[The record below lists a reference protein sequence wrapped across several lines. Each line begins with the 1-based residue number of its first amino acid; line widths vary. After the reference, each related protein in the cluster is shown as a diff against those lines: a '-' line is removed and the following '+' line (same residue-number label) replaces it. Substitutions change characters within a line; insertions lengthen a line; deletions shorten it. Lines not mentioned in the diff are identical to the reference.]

1 MAVWAKGARF
11 PRMTSFAPTLRPI
24 FQRPPA
30 LAAAIVLGI
39 AVVLLTLQVV
49 TAQVE
54 GDRGIA
60 PVASSTDISIGG
72 IKVNVKG
79 DNPQD
84 AREKGWRLAQ
94 REGWKKL
101 GGPTLSDDQIDAMV
115 SAVVIESEQIGP
127 RRYIAT
133 LGITYDRAKAGP
145 LLGTTTAQVISA
157 PMLTIPVLNSGG
169 VYTVYEMRNSWQRAW
184 AEFQTGR
191 SAIDY
196 VRPSGAGG
204 DSLLLNYGQLGRRSR
219 SWWRTILDEFQAA
232 DVLVP
237 MVDLKRQWPGGP
249 VTGTFTARYGPDNR
263 YLESFT
269 LRANDEDG
277 VPGMFR
283 QAIARFDRI
292 YTGALEQGLLTPDPT
307 LRADRVVLD
316 PAIAALINS
325 ERDVIAAQR
334 AAVAAAAAA
343 GAPVPVATVE
353 PVAQPAAQVVASF
366 VVQFTTPTTGS
377 FDSGLSSVRGTPG
390 VRAAAPSST
399 AIGGV
404 SVMRVSFG
412 GDAAALAAALR
423 ARGWSVSQS
432 GNTLSISR

>member
-1 MAVWAKGARF
+1 MSHWAKGHRF
-11 PRMTSFAPTLRPI
+11 SPMTTFAPFLRPI
-24 FQRPPA
+24 LQRPPA
-30 LAAAIVLGI
+30 LAAAMVLGI
-39 AVVLLTLQVV
+39 ALVLASLQAV

-54 GDRGIA
+54 SDRGIA
-60 PVASSTDISIGG
+60 PVASSLDISVGG

-79 DNPQD
+79 DNPLD
-84 AREKGWRLAQ
+84 AREKGWKLAQ

-101 GGPTLSDDQIDAMV
+101 GGPSLTDVQIDAMV
-115 SAVVIESEQIGP
+115 AAVVIESEQVGP

-145 LLGTTTAQVISA
+145 LLGTTTAQQISA

-169 VYTVYEMRNSWQRAW
+169 AYTVYEMRNAWQRAW
-184 AEFQTGR
+184 AEFQTGA

-219 SWWRTILDEFQAA
+219 SWWRTILDEFEAA

-237 MVDLKRQWPGGP
+237 VVELRREWPGGP

-263 YLESFT
+263 YLQSFT
-269 LRANDEDG
+269 LQAEGEDG
-277 VPGMFR
+277 IPAMFG

-292 YTGALEQGLLTPDPT
+292 FTDALEQGLLRPDPT
-307 LRADRVVLD
+307 LRADKVVLD
-316 PAIAALINS
+316 PAIAALISS
-325 ERDVIAAQR
+325 EREVIAAQR
-334 AAVAAAAAA
+334 AAVAAAAEA
-343 GAPVPVATVE
+343 GQPVPIVPVE
-353 PVAQPAAQVVASF
+353 QTQPAQVVSSF
-366 VVQFTTPTTGS
+366 VVQFATPNNAS

-390 VRAAAPSST
+390 VRAAATSST

-404 SVMRVSFG
+404 SIMRVSYA
-412 GDAAALAAALR
+412 GDAASLAAALR
-423 ARGWSVSQS
+423 ARGWNVSQS

>member
-1 MAVWAKGARF
+1 
-11 PRMTSFAPTLRPI
+11 MTSFAPTLRPI
-24 FQRPPA
+24 LQRPPA

-39 AVVLLTLQVV
+39 AALLLTLQAV

-60 PVASSTDISIGG
+60 PVLTSLDIAVGG

-84 AREKGWRLAQ
+84 AREKGWKLAQ
-94 REGWKKL
+94 KLGWKKL
-101 GGPTLSDDQIDAMV
+101 GGKDMPEAQLEAMV
-115 SAVVIESEQIGP
+115 AAMVIESEQIGP

-133 LGITYDRAKAGP
+133 LGVTFDRAKAGP
-145 LLGTTTAQVISA
+145 LLGTTTATVISA
-157 PMLTIPVLNSGG
+157 PMLTIPVLRSGG
-169 VYTVYEMRNSWQRAW
+169 TYTVYEIRNAWQRAW
-184 AEFQTGR
+184 AEFQTGA

-196 VRPSGAGG
+196 VRPSGAGA
-204 DSLLLNYGQLGRRSR
+204 DSLLINYGQLGRRSR
-219 SWWRTILDEFQAA
+219 SWWRAILDQFQAA

-237 MVDLKRQWPGGP
+237 VAQLDRQWPGGP
-249 VTGTFTARYGPDNR
+249 VTGTFTARYGPDDIFIQ
-263 YLESFT
+263 SFT
-269 LRANDEDG
+269 LKAENEDG
-277 VPGMFR
+277 IPEMFK
-283 QAIARFDRI
+283 QAIARFDTI
-292 YTGALEQGLLTPDPT
+292 YTGALERGLLTPDPT

-316 PAIAALINS
+316 PSIAALIDN
-325 ERDVIAAQR
+325 ERRVIASQQ

-343 GAPVPVATVE
+343 GTPVPVAPVE
-353 PVAQPAAQVVASF
+353 QVQPAAQVVSSF
-366 VVQFTTPTTGS
+366 VVQFATPTAGS
-377 FDSGLSSVRGTPG
+377 FDGGLGSVRGTPG

-404 SVMRVSFG
+404 SVMRVSYA

-423 ARGWSVSQS
+423 ARGWNVSQS

>member
-1 MAVWAKGARF
+1 
-11 PRMTSFAPTLRPI
+11 MTSFAPTLRPI

-39 AVVLLTLQVV
+39 AALLFTLQAVM
-49 TAQVE
+49 AQVE

-60 PVASSTDISIGG
+60 PVLTSLDISVGG

-79 DNPQD
+79 DNPYD
-84 AREKGWRLAQ
+84 AREKGWKLAQ
-94 REGWKKL
+94 KLGWKKL
-101 GGPTLSDDQIDAMV
+101 GGKDMPEAQLEAMV
-115 SAVVIESEQIGP
+115 AAVVIESEQIGP

-133 LGITYDRAKAGP
+133 LGVTFDRAKAGP
-145 LLGTTTAQVISA
+145 LLGTTTATVISA
-157 PMLTIPVLNSGG
+157 PMLTVPVLRSGG
-169 VYTVYEMRNSWQRAW
+169 TYTVYETRNAWQRAW
-184 AEFQTGR
+184 AEFQTGT

-196 VRPSGAGG
+196 VRPSGAGA
-204 DSLLLNYGQLGRRSR
+204 DSLLINYGQLGRRSR
-219 SWWRTILDEFQAA
+219 SWWRAILDQFQAA

-237 MVDLKRQWPGGP
+237 VAELSRQWPGGP
-249 VTGTFTARYGPDNR
+249 VTGTFTARYGPDN
-263 YLESFT
+263 LFLQSFT
-269 LRANDEDG
+269 LQAEGEDG
-277 VPGMFR
+277 VPDMLK
-283 QAIARFDRI
+283 QAIARFDTI
-292 YTGALEQGLLTPDPT
+292 YTGALERGLLTPDPT

-325 ERDVIAAQR
+325 EREVIASQR

-343 GAPVPVATVE
+343 GTPVPVAPVE
-353 PVAQPAAQVVASF
+353 QVQPAAQVVSSF
-366 VVQFTTPTTGS
+366 VVQFTTPTAGS
-377 FDSGLSSVRGTPG
+377 FDTGLGSVLGTPG

-404 SVMRVSFG
+404 SVMRVSYA
-412 GDAAALAAALR
+412 GDAAALASALR